1 LQEAFLFG
9 LRRSGKSSRRISKG
23 GRRGTS
29 RLKSLIAVIAKP
41 KREARSADTQ
51 RLQEP
56 IMSNNTLNAGA
67 RLRVLATAVA
77 LAAASFSVSA
87 HAADTAAARDATAP
101 VTHASLMKELSELRA
116 VGYDLQDD
124 SFPESLQR
132 AERKLESKRRA
143 EQQATQLLPQA
154 GSAS

>member
-1 LQEAFLFG
+1 
-9 LRRSGKSSRRISKG
+9 
-23 GRRGTS
+23 
-29 RLKSLIAVIAKP
+29 
-41 KREARSADTQ
+41 
-51 RLQEP
+51 
-56 IMSNNTLNAGA
+56 MSNNTLNAGA